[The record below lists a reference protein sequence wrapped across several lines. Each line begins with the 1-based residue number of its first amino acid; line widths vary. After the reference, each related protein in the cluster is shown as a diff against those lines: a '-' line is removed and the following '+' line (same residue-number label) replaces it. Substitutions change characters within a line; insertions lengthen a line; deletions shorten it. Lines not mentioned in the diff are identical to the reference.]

1 MIGFHRRHLQL
12 WQFPLF
18 RQLHICAYQT
28 LSEIENPTIPTKMRP
43 NRLSLMTMLLLAA
56 PLAAQQPIDSVYSAR
71 IKELTPTDPHWKFTT
86 ELVET
91 LPASSTVPT
100 PLKVNG
106 YVPGTIGKL
115 SHVAELNKY
124 FKAVADASPRAKLYS
139 FGMSDEGRE
148 MIGLVIADEATIQN
162 IEQYRAD
169 LAKLADPRGV
179 SAAEKAR
186 LIVLVLGERKAV

>member
-1 MIGFHRRHLQL
+1 
-12 WQFPLF
+12 
-18 RQLHICAYQT
+18 
-28 LSEIENPTIPTKMRP
+28 MRP

-71 IKELTPTDPHWKFTT
+71 IKELTPTDAHWKFTT

-124 FKAVADASPRAKLYS
+124 FKAIADASQS
-139 FGMSDEGRE
+139 C
-148 MIGLVIADEATIQN
+148 T
-162 IEQYRAD
+162 
-169 LAKLADPRGV
+169 
-179 SAAEKAR
+179 R
-186 LIVLVLGERKAV
+186 LE